1 MPISL
6 TTLQSGSD
14 IFIYKKLTDNKEFAM
29 SIRITH
35 LSVRDIRFPTSRTLD
50 GSDAMNSAPDY
61 SASYVVLHTDAENGL
76 EGHGLTFTIGR
87 GNEICCA
94 AVQSLAPLIVG
105 QTLEEITAD
114 MGGFWHR
121 FTVSDSQ
128 LRWLGPEKGVIHLA
142 TAAIVNAVWD
152 LWAKAEEKPVWKL
165 LADMTPE
172 QVVACLDFSYVTDAI
187 TPEEAIALLRRQ
199 VPGKAAREAQMLRE
213 GYPGYTT
220 APGWLGYS
228 EEKMRR
234 LAREAV
240 ADGWTHIKQKIGADL
255 EEDIRRAAILR
266 EEIGWDRT
274 LMMDANQ
281 VWSVDESVTNMRRLA
296 AFDPWWIEEP
306 TSPDD
311 ILGHATIRQ
320 RIAPIG
326 VATGEHCHNR
336 VMFKQMFQAQAL
348 DFCQLDAARLGG
360 LNEVLIVLLMAA
372 KFNVPVCP
380 HGGGVGLCE
389 YVQNISLFDYIA
401 VSGSLDKRVLEYVD
415 HLHEHFLDP
424 VVIRNGRYMPPLR
437 AGYSIEMTSDT
448 LERYQYPSG
457 AVWLDLAQT
466 PD

>member
-1 MPISL
+1 
-6 TTLQSGSD
+6 
-14 IFIYKKLTDNKEFAM
+14 M

-35 LSVRDIRFPTSRTLD
+35 LSVRDIRFPTSRSLD

-61 SASYVVLHTDAENGL
+61 SASYVVLHTDSAQGL

-87 GNEICCA
+87 GNEICVA

-105 QTLEEITAD
+105 LTLEEITAD
-114 MGGFWHR
+114 MGNFWHNI
-121 FTVSDSQ
+121 TVGDSQ

-152 LWAKAEEKPVWKL
+152 LWAKTEAKPVWKL

-172 QVVACLDFSYVTDAI
+172 QLVACLDFSYVTDAI
-187 TPEEAIALLRRQ
+187 TPDEAIALLRRQ
-199 VPGKAAREAQMLRE
+199 EPGKAKREAQMLQE
-213 GYPGYTT
+213 GYPAYTT

-240 ADGWTHIKQKIGADL
+240 ADGWTHFKQKIGANL
-255 EEDIRRAAILR
+255 EDDMRRAAILR
-266 EEIGWDRT
+266 EEIGWERT

-281 VWSVDESVTNMRRLA
+281 VWSVDESVANMRRLA
-296 AFDPWWIEEP
+296 AFNPWWIEEP

-311 ILGHATIRQ
+311 ILGHATIRT

-372 KFNVPVCP
+372 KFDVPVCP

-401 VSGSLDKRVLEYVD
+401 VSGSLKNRVLEYVD
-415 HLHEHFLDP
+415 HLHEHFLEP
-424 VVIRNGRYMPPLR
+424 VVIRNGRYMPPQR
-437 AGYSIEMTSDT
+437 PGYSIEMTAET
-448 LERYQYPSG
+448 LERYQYPNG
-457 AVWLDLAQT
+457 PVWIDLAQS
-466 PD
+466 